1 MRVLWEKELSIDG
14 IVVSPRP
21 VWKCRACPMY
31 GKRPSCPPHVPDWRE
46 AKDWV
51 SSFRQALI
59 IKFEIDYNN
68 FEAEKRKALLYLL
81 KREEEL
87 FKEGKM
93 YAMALFPGSC
103 NLCDDCPFERGEPC
117 RVPTKVR
124 PSVDAIGIEISRLV
138 EIDFS
143 ESVLYGMLLV
153 E

>member
-1 MRVLWEKELSIDG
+1 MRVLWEKEVSTDD

-46 AKDWV
+46 ARDWV
-51 SSFRQALI
+51 SSFKRALL

-68 FEAEKRKALLYLL
+68 FEVEKRKALIYLL

-103 NLCDDCPFERGEPC
+103 NLCDYCPFEQGEPC
-117 RVPTKVR
+117 RMPTKVR
-124 PSVDAIGIEISRLV
+124 PSIDAIGIEIGRLV
-138 EIDFS
+138 RIDFS
-143 ESVLYGMLLV
+143 ESVLYGMVLI

>member
-1 MRVLWEKELSIDG
+1 MRVLWEREINAG
-14 IVVSPRP
+14 EIVVSPRP
-21 VWKCRACPMY
+21 VWKCMTCPMY

-46 AKDWV
+46 AREWV
-51 SSFRQALI
+51 SHFRKALI
-59 IKFEIDYNN
+59 IKFEIDMDD
-68 FEAEKRKALLYLL
+68 FEAEKRKAILHLL

-87 FKEGKM
+87 FREGKM

-117 RVPTKVR
+117 RMPTKVR